1 MPIIMDDYKAAE
13 RFYTMNYRRSEEQ
26 TWDEL
31 IDYRHV
37 CADCVLTIAMSCSL
51 PVFVQI
57 SIDGHHLLANLTTL
71 YIERQ
76 LCKMKA
82 MSTLAAEGQDPSAH
96 SSEWASQH
104 KFDSVPKMMITRK
117 YSKDNDVPALHP
129 QCFSTISK
137 LHPLTPSEQFG
148 W

>member
-13 RFYTMNYRRSEEQ
+13 RFYVMNYRRTEDQ
-26 TWDEL
+26 TWDDL

-37 CADCVLTIAMSCSL
+37 SEKYSL
-51 PVFVQI
+51 IRTTSHSPSVPLQI
-57 SIDGHHLLANLTTL
+57 SIEGHHLLANLTTL

-76 LCKMKA
+76 ICKMKA
-82 MSTLAAEGQDPSAH
+82 MSTLAAEGYDPTAH
-96 SSEWASQH
+96 SSEWASEQ
-104 KFDSVPKMMITRK
+104 KFDTVPKMMLTRK
-117 YSKDNDVPALHP
+117 YSKENDVPALHP